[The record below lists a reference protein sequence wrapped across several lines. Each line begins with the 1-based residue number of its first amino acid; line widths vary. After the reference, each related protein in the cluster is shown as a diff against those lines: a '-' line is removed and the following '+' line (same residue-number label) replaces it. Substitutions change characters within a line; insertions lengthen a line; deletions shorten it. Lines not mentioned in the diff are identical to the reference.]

1 MRSIGLLLIWGGF
14 LAGAYFSVLDTEAVP
29 WHLVGPCLVV
39 GLIGVVLVQLD
50 ARSKRSATDEVQA
63 NLGKLEGS
71 LDRIVEKAAR
81 LDTAKESLDVYEVR
95 HKIDDMF
102 MEDLDIF
109 VQARESIGH
118 AHGLQAYADVMS
130 HFATGE
136 RYLHRSW
143 SASTDGY
150 IDEVHKYISRA
161 REQFQQALELLRA
174 LQLGAA
180 SKSTGRPA

>member
-1 MRSIGLLLIWGGF
+1 MRASGLLLIWGGF
-14 LAGAYFSVLDTEAVP
+14 LAGAYFSVLDTETIP
-29 WHLVGPCLVV
+29 WTLVGPCLIV
-39 GLIGVVLVQLD
+39 GFIGVVLVQLH
-50 ARSKRSATDEVQA
+50 ARSQRTSTDAVQA
-63 NLGKLEGS
+63 DLGKLEGS

-81 LDTAKESLDVYEVR
+81 LDTAKGSLDVYEVR
-95 HKIDDMF
+95 HKIDDLF

-136 RYLHRSW
+136 RYLNRCW

-150 IDEVHKYISRA
+150 IEEVHTYIGRA
-161 REQFQQALELLRA
+161 REQFQQALELLRG
-174 LQLGAA
+174 LR
-180 SKSTGRPA
+180 TG

>member
-1 MRSIGLLLIWGGF
+1 MRTTGLLLIWGGF
-14 LAGAYFSVLDTEAVP
+14 LAGAYFSVLDTETIP
-29 WHLVGPCLVV
+29 WTMVGPCLVV

-50 ARSKRSATDEVQA
+50 TRRKRSSTDAVQA

-95 HKIDDMF
+95 HKIDELF

-118 AHGLQAYADVMS
+118 AYGLQAYADVMS

-136 RYLHRSW
+136 RYLNRSW

-150 IDEVHKYISRA
+150 IEEVHTYIGRA
-161 REQFQQALELLRA
+161 REQFQQALELLRG
-174 LQLGAA
+174 LRIG
-180 SKSTGRPA
+180 

>member
-1 MRSIGLLLIWGGF
+1 MRAFGLLLIWGGF
-14 LAGAYFSVLDTEAVP
+14 LFGAYFAVLDTETVP
-29 WHLVGPCLVV
+29 WTMVGPCLIV

-50 ARSKRSATDEVQA
+50 ARGKRSATDAVQA

-71 LDRIVEKAAR
+71 LDRIVENAAR

-95 HKIDDMF
+95 HKIDDLF
-102 MEDLDIF
+102 MDDLDTF

-136 RYLHRSW
+136 RYLNRSW

-150 IDEVHKYISRA
+150 IEEVHAYITRA
-161 REQFQQALELLRA
+161 REQFQQALELLRG
-174 LQLGAA
+174 LEA
-180 SKSTGRPA
+180 S

>member
-1 MRSIGLLLIWGGF
+1 MRAIGLLLIWGGF
-14 LAGAYFSVLDTEAVP
+14 LAAAYFSVLDTETIP
-29 WHLVGPCLVV
+29 WTLVGPCLIV

-50 ARSKRSATDEVQA
+50 ARSQRTSTDAVQA
-63 NLGKLEGS
+63 DLGKLEGS

-95 HKIDDMF
+95 HKIDDLF

-136 RYLHRSW
+136 RYLNRCW

-150 IDEVHKYISRA
+150 VEEVHTYIGRA
-161 REQFQQALELLRA
+161 REQFQEALELLRG
-174 LQLGAA
+174 LEA
-180 SKSTGRPA
+180 S

>member
-1 MRSIGLLLIWGGF
+1 MRAIGLLLIWGGF
-14 LAGAYFSVLDTEAVP
+14 LAAAYFSVLDTETIP
-29 WHLVGPCLVV
+29 WTLVGPCLIV

-50 ARSKRSATDEVQA
+50 ARSQRTSTDAVQA
-63 NLGKLEGS
+63 DLGKLEGS

-95 HKIDDMF
+95 HKIDDLF

-136 RYLHRSW
+136 RYLNRCW

-150 IDEVHKYISRA
+150 IEEVHTYIGRA
-161 REQFQQALELLRA
+161 REQFQEALELLRG
-174 LQLGAA
+174 LEA
-180 SKSTGRPA
+180 S

>member
-1 MRSIGLLLIWGGF
+1 MRRNGLLLIWGGF
-14 LAGAYFSVLDTEAVP
+14 LAGAYFSVLDTETIP
-29 WHLVGPCLVV
+29 WTMVGPCLVV

-50 ARSKRSATDEVQA
+50 ARSKRSATGAVRL

-95 HKIDDMF
+95 HKIDEMF
-102 MEDLDIF
+102 MDDLDIF

-118 AHGLQAYADVMS
+118 AYGLQAYADVMS

-136 RYLHRSW
+136 RYLNRSW

-150 IDEVHKYISRA
+150 IEEVHTYIGRA
-161 REQFQQALELLRA
+161 REQFQQALELLRN
-174 LQLGAA
+174 LHMG
-180 SKSTGRPA
+180 